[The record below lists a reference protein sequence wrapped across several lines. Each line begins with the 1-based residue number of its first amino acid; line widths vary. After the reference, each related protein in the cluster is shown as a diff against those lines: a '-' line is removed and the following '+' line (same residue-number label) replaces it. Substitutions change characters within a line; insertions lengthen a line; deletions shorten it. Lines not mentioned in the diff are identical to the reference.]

1 MQSIFA
7 RHWRVVVAMTLC
19 LIVVLLPEVMKSAP
33 LIPPKGALQ
42 ALLLLVL
49 LTLLL
54 TLAISSIYGLLL
66 AVMVSILQW
75 SDVIHLQYFGAYFRR
90 RDFLLAS
97 QESKDIFLGLM
108 GSRDVWQAYVA
119 GLIASIF
126 LIALARRILPWRS
139 RKGALAG
146 LALLLLP
153 ISVVGSK
160 EPWRTEPD
168 NRKPAIVNA
177 LYAWGGFVVDQL
189 SIGRQ
194 VPTHKWLEY
203 QVKPSKSNSSKP
215 SILLVIG
222 ESLNPSHMGIMGYG
236 RDTTPHIVK
245 LLHDFEGGHGEI
257 ISAGVSTRVSIPT
270 FLNIVRE
277 PGHDA
282 SMRSSPANLFRLAKR
297 ERYQTALV
305 SVQELTGISAV
316 IGKEA
321 IDHWIDAVDRPASD
335 GFPDGHL
342 LDRVKDVG
350 LDLHQPFFMVVNTR
364 ATHLP
369 YESNFPKDFA
379 AFSKFQE
386 RELIQNRI
394 NAYDDSMRWFDFNV
408 HRVVSHVMSTTT
420 QPVVV
425 IMISDHGQIVGK
437 NGRFGHNVLDRDVY
451 VTPYVWLVNDAAKSF
466 SNNLRKCPL
475 NHYRLASKLAD
486 LLGYEFE
493 NPNEKIKP
501 DTFWVN
507 GTSLDGASGSFS
519 YSGANWLPQLKCGS

>member
-7 RHWRVVVAMTLC
+7 RHGRVVVALALC
-19 LIVVLLPEVMKSAP
+19 LMVLLLPEVMKSAP

-42 ALLLLVL
+42 ALLLLL
-49 LTLLL
+49 LLALLL
-54 TLAISSIYGLLL
+54 TLAVSSIYGLLL

-75 SDVIHLQYFGAYFRR
+75 SNVIHLQYFGAYFRR

-97 QESKDIFLGLM
+97 QESKDIYLGLM

-119 GLIASIF
+119 GLVASIF
-126 LIALARRILPWRS
+126 LIVLARRILPWRS

-177 LYAWGGFVVDQL
+177 LYAWGGFMVDQL
-189 SIGRQ
+189 AIGRQ
-194 VPTHKWLEY
+194 VPKHQWLDY
-203 QVKPSKSNSSKP
+203 HVKPIKPDALKP
-215 SILLVIG
+215 SILLIMG
-222 ESLNPSHMGIMGYG
+222 ESLNPNHMGILGYE
-236 RDTTPHIVK
+236 RDTTPHIAK
-245 LLHDFEGGHGEI
+245 LLNDFEGGHGEI

-270 FLNIVRE
+270 FLNVVRE

-297 ERYQTALV
+297 QHYQTSFV

-321 IDHWIDAVDRPASD
+321 IDHWIDAVDRPVPGD
-335 GFPDGHL
+335 FPDGLL
-342 LDRVKDVG
+342 LDRVKDVE
-350 LDLHQPFFMVVNTR
+350 LDLQQPFFMVVNTR

-379 AFSKFQE
+379 VFSKTQDK
-386 RELIQNRI
+386 ELTRNRI
-394 NAYDDSMRWFDFNV
+394 NAYDDSMRWFDLNV
-408 HRVVSHVMSTTT
+408 HRVVSHIMNATT
-420 QPVVV
+420 QPVIVV
-425 IMISDHGQIVGK
+425 IISDHGQIVGK
-437 NGRFGHNVLDRDVY
+437 NGRFGHNVLERDVY
-451 VTPYVWLVNDAAKSF
+451 VTPYVWLLNDAAKPLSE
-466 SNNLRKCPL
+466 NLRECPL
-475 NHYRLASKLAD
+475 NHYRLANKLAN
-486 LLGYEFE
+486 LLGYEV
-493 NPNEKIKP
+493 NNTNEQAKP
-501 DTFWVN
+501 DIFWVN
-507 GTSLDGASGSFS
+507 GTSLDGASGSYS
-519 YSGANWLPQLKCGS
+519 YTRTNWSHQLKCSS